1 MPENRYGRCGHEADR
16 APQHVGVE
24 VAHVDAADEHAALGA
39 VEQPQDEVD
48 ERRLARAGAADDRG
62 GLPGRGRERDVA
74 EHRVLGAGVVEAD
87 VAELERAVRRRRRA
101 PGSAGGTTLGSVS
114 STSWMRSADTDA
126 RGIIDTMNVAI
137 TTDIRICTR

>member
-1 MPENRYGRCGHEADR
+1 MS
-16 APQHVGVE
+16 
-24 VAHVDAADEHAALGA
+24 L
-39 VEQPQDEVD
+39 
-48 ERRLARAGAADDRG
+48 
-62 GLPGRGRERDVA
+62 
-74 EHRVLGAGVVEAD
+74 EHRVLGARVVEAD

-101 PGSAGGTTLGSVS
+101 PGSSGGTTLGSVS